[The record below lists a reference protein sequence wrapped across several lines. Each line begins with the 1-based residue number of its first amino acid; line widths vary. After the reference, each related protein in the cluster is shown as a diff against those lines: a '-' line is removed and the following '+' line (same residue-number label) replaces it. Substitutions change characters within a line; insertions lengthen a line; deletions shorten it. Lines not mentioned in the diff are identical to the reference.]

1 MNAGNKRF
9 RYGKNGRPD
18 KNIDNRGAFYG
29 TVNEKEFFA
38 CFYQAYYGYPKDGWT
53 LEMLEKVFP
62 DTTKEARKQL
72 EKLKNLPDSDRTRFQ

>member
-1 MNAGNKRF
+1 M
-9 RYGKNGRPD
+9 
-18 KNIDNRGAFYG
+18 
-29 TVNEKEFFA
+29 EFFA

-72 EKLKNLPDSDRTRFQ
+72 EKLKNLPDSARTRFQ